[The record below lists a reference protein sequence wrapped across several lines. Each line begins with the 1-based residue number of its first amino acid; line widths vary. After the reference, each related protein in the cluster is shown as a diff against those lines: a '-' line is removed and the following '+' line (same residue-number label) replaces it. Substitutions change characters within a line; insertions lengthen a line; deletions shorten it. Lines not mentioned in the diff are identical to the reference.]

1 MDRVKVGV
9 VARDQIAQRA
19 LVSYIHDQ
27 QQFMLTRPGVDGDAE
42 LVVAAVTDP
51 DVAALA
57 RLRDLVSAEAS
68 LVLIVDGEWHADI
81 QKALELGTRAVIF
94 RPDFT
99 WERFGEA
106 LRQVVAGHGDLPAM
120 LQGRLMDQVM
130 RTYVDVL
137 APRGLTSGGLTVREV
152 DVLRLVADGYEL
164 QAVGSELGYSERTVK
179 SVLYGIIK
187 RYNLRNRAH
196 AVSYAIRYGMI

>member
-1 MDRVKVGV
+1 MNRVKVGV
-9 VARDQIAQRA
+9 VAQDQLTQQA
-19 LVSYIHDQ
+19 LSSYLHDHAEVV
-27 QQFMLTRPGVDGDAE
+27 LTRVGGDAE
-42 LVVAAVTDP
+42 LVVAAVSDP
-51 DVAALA
+51 NIAALT
-57 RLRDLVSAEAS
+57 RLRELVNAETF

-94 RPDFT
+94 RSDFT

-106 LRQVVAGHGDLPAM
+106 LEQVASGHGDLPAM
-120 LQGRLMDQVM
+120 LQGRLMDQVA
-130 RTYVDVL
+130 RTYVEVL
-137 APRGLTSGGLTVREV
+137 EPRGLTSGGLTVREV

-179 SVLYGIIK
+179 SVLYGVIK

-196 AVSYAIRYGMI
+196 AVSYALRYGMI